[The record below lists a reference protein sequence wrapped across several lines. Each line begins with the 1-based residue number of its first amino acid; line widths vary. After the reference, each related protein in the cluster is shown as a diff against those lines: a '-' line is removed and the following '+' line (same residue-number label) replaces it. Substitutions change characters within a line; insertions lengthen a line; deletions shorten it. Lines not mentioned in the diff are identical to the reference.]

1 MSKRVFWITV
11 SALAVV
17 VIALSAT
24 MIVWSATWTDGRELS
39 DGVSADDVR
48 GARLYLSEGETDYT
62 ASLTREEAAALVRQL
77 RNSKMKAGGE
87 GYIGPVIA
95 ADIDLGDGEILKLGI
110 GVGIVQKDLVNYE
123 VCGAP
128 EWVSVLFEDRKQVLT
143 GA

>member
-1 MSKRVFWITV
+1 MDNGFGAGSCRD
-11 SALAVV
+11 SAVGHDDSV
-17 VIALSAT
+17 ERDV
-24 MIVWSATWTDGRELS
+24 DGRERAA
-39 DGVSADDVR
+39 GRISADDVR

-62 ASLTREEAAALVRQL
+62 ASLTREEAAALIRQL

-110 GVGIVQKDLVNYE
+110 GAGIVQKDLVNYE